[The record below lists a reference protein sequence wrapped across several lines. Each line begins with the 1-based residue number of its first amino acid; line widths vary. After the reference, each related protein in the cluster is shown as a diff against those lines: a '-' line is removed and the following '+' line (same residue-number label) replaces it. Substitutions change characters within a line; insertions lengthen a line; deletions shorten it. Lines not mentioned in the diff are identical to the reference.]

1 MGAVPIFFLPTSH
14 QVTPERL
21 RDHRTLPGVTS
32 VCAPGEGDQS
42 LSYEGG
48 SLHFGVWPVRKK

>member
-1 MGAVPIFFLPTSH
+1 MCPRELWGDTEKELLTQMGAVPIFFLPTSH

-32 VCAPGEGDQS
+32 VCAPGEGD
-42 LSYEGG
+42 
-48 SLHFGVWPVRKK
+48 

>member
-14 QVTPERL
+14 QVTSERL

-48 SLHFGVWPVRKK
+48 SLHFGVWPLRKK